1 MASERKTLGLCSVR
15 PWKSCAC
22 LMVAGLQRREG
33 WSSDASSRF
42 LGAGDSAGLIQP
54 LISLAKVW
62 FRPYIDLFLK
72 FKSNKNRRS
81 PA

>member
-33 WSSDASSRF
+33 WSSDASTRF

-72 FKSNKNRRS
+72 FNKNRRS